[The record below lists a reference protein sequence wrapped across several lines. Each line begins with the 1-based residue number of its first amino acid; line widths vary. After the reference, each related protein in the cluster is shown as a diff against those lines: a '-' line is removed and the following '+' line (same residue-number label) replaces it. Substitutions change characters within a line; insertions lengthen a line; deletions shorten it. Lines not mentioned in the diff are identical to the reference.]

1 MGLSIPSILFGIAI
15 AASAS
20 PYPRALPDWNAF
32 RDIGVFYPPTM
43 TEEQPSTKLALVTEP
58 RGIGSQIPS
67 WSPRPTF
74 STTADGKAQATIVIA
89 PETSLYGTGEVRA
102 PMLRN
107 GTEVELWNTNNY
119 LYLDNNRP
127 LYQPAPWVLAVN
139 KDGSAFGVYADS
151 AWRMKV
157 NLQSKIQFT
166 SDGPPFRVIVIRGSN
181 PQEVLTRMSNY
192 TGKIELPPLWALGYQ
207 QGRYSYY
214 PQSKVKEIV
223 DGFRS
228 RNLPCDVVCMDID
241 YMNGFRIFTF
251 DSVGFPDPAGLSS
264 YLHQHGFKGVW
275 MIDPA
280 AKVEP
285 GYSIYDSGVQNNVW
299 VKTKDGQE
307 YHGSVWAGPSVF
319 PDFTQPRVR
328 RWWGDL
334 YGHFLVRSGADGV
347 WNDMNEPSVFD
358 GPQGTMP
365 IDNRHEGGGELPAGT
380 HEEYH
385 NVYGLLMVK
394 ASRDGILKWKPK
406 NRPFVLSRS
415 NFFGGY
421 RYAATW
427 TGDNVSNQAY
437 LKQSTPMVL
446 TLGLS
451 LQPFAGVDIGGFS
464 GTATPDLWARWIGV
478 GALYP
483 FARAHAEKGTP
494 DKEPWAFGPE
504 VEAEARIALER
515 RYRLL
520 PYLYSLFYEATQN
533 GLPVIRPVFFAD
545 PRDPSLRAEE
555 QSFLLGQDLLVV
567 PQLKESDSST
577 SPRGIWRP
585 VSLVGEDP
593 TTDDYQPDLRVRG
606 GAIIPLGPV
615 MQHTGEKPLDPLTL
629 VVSLDRN
636 GSADGW
642 LYEDEGEGF
651 GHKYGRYKITT
662 FAAKR
667 IDKNLLL
674 MSPDRIGLLP
684 DRPRALEVKVLSD
697 EGAQTFQIPA
707 PARFPLWLRLQDR
720 DNDQALPPSALRA
733 ALVWRC
739 AKRNDGGPA
748 DGQVGH

>member
-1 MGLSIPSILFGIAI
+1 MRPTIPVSILFALAI

-20 PYPRALPDWNAF
+20 PYPQALPDWNAS
-32 RDIGVFYPPTM
+32 RDIGVFYPSTITP
-43 TEEQPSTKLALVTEP
+43 EQPSAKLALVAEP
-58 RGIGSQIPS
+58 RGIGSEIPN

-74 STTADGKAQATIVIA
+74 STTPDGKTQATIVVE
-89 PETSLYGTGEVRA
+89 PGTSLYGTGEVRA

-107 GTEVELWNTNNY
+107 GTEVDLWNTDNY
-119 LYLDNNRP
+119 HYLDNNRP
-127 LYQPAPWVLAVN
+127 LYQSAPWVLAVN

-151 AWRMKV
+151 ARRMKV
-157 NLQSKIQFT
+157 NLQSAIQFT

-181 PQEVLTRMSNY
+181 PQEVLTRMSNC
-192 TGKIELPPLWALGYQ
+192 TGKIQLPPLWALGYQ
-207 QGRYSYY
+207 QCRFSYF
-214 PQSKVKEIV
+214 PQSRVQEIA

-228 RNLPCDVVCMDID
+228 RNLPCDVIWMDID
-241 YMNGFRIFTF
+241 YMDGFRIFTF
-251 DSVGFPDPAGLSS
+251 DPVGYPDPAGLTN
-264 YLHQHGFKGVW
+264 YLHQRGFKGVW

-280 AKVEP
+280 AKFEP
-285 GYSIYDSGVQNNVW
+285 GYSIYDSGVQNNSW

-319 PDFTQPRVR
+319 PDFTQPKVR
-328 RWWGDL
+328 GWWGDL
-334 YGHFLVRSGADGV
+334 YRDFLVRSGADGV

-365 IDNRHEGGGELPAGT
+365 IDNRHEGGDGLPAGT

-385 NVYGLLMVK
+385 NLYGMLMVN
-394 ASRDGILKWKPK
+394 ASRDGILKWKPQ

-415 NFFGGY
+415 NFFGGH

-427 TGDNVSNQAY
+427 TGDNVSNEEY
-437 LKQSTPMVL
+437 LQESTPMVL
-446 TLGLS
+446 GLGLS
-451 LQPFAGVDIGGFS
+451 LQPFAGVDIGGYS
-464 GTATPDLWARWIGV
+464 GTPTADLWARWIGV
-478 GALYP
+478 GVFYP

-504 VEAEARIALER
+504 VETQARIALQR

-520 PYLYSLFYEATQN
+520 PYLYSLFYEATQD
-533 GLPVIRPVFFAD
+533 GLPVMRPAFFAD
-545 PRDPSLRAEE
+545 PRDASLRAEE

-567 PQLKESDSST
+567 PQLNLGDT
-577 SPRGIWRP
+577 PASPKGIWRP

-593 TTDDYQPDLRVRG
+593 AADSYQPDLRVRG

-629 VVSLDRN
+629 IVSLDRN

-651 GHKYGRYKITT
+651 AYKYGRYKITT

-667 IDKNLLL
+667 VGKNLLL
-674 MSPDRIGLLP
+674 MSPDHIGLLP
-684 DRPRALEVKVLSD
+684 DRPRALEVKVLTDS
-697 EGAQTFQIPA
+697 GTQTFQIPS
-707 PARFPLWLRLQDR
+707 PARFPLLLPLQDK
-720 DNDQALPPSALRA
+720 DNDQSTPTVGAADSSGVFSA
-733 ALVWRC
+733 
-739 AKRNDGGPA
+739 N
-748 DGQVGH
+748 